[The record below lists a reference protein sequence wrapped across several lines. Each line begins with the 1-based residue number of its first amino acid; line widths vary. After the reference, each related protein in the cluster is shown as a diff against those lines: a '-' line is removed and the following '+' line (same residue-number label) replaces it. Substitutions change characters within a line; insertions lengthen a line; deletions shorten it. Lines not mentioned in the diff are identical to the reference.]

1 MLLEAGA
8 GQITKSS
15 MGIPF
20 QYDNSKLHEQ
30 IYRVCAAARK
40 AWKNGRRVYVG
51 VGAVINKPNLL
62 REIIAGDKD
71 DVIRCVRFQ
80 SARR

>member
-1 MLLEAGA
+1 MLLEAE
-8 GQITKSS
+8 QITKSS

-20 QYDNSKLHEQ
+20 QYDNPKLHEQ

-40 AWKNGRRVYVG
+40 AWNDGRRVYVG
-51 VGAVINKPNLL
+51 VGAVINRPNLL

-71 DVIRCVRFQ
+71 DVIRCVRVG
-80 SARR
+80 STRR